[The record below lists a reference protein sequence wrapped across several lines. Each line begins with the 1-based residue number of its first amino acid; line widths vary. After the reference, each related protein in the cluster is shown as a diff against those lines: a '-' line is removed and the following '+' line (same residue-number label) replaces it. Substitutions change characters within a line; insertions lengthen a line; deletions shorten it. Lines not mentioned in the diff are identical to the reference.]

1 MILRKTRQ
9 EEINKVLKIIDE
21 AKETLKKN
29 NINQWQNGYPN
40 EDVILNDI
48 KNSESYV
55 LYHDGEIIGTTAL
68 SFNGEK
74 TYDKIYEGKWLS
86 NGAYAVIHRIAVV
99 KIEGLKGIG
108 TEILKKSEEI
118 CLSKGIR
125 NIKIDTHKDNK
136 AMQGLL
142 LKNNYE
148 YCGVIYLEDGSK
160 RIAFEKEI

>member
-40 EDVILNDI
+40 KDVILNDI
-48 KNSESYV
+48 KKSESYV
-55 LYHDGEIIGTTAL
+55 LDHDGEIIGTTAL

-125 NIKIDTHKDNK
+125 NIKIDTYKDNK

>member
-40 EDVILNDI
+40 KDVILNDI
-48 KNSESYV
+48 KKSESYV
-55 LYHDGEIIGTTAL
+55 LDHDGEIIGTTAL